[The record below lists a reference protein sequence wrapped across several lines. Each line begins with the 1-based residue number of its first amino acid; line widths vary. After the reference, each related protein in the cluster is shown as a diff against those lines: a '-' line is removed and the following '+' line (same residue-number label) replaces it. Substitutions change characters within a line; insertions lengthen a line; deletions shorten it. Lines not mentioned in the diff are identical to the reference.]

1 MEVLPPRQKQLL
13 DFIASFSDQH
23 GIPPSLREIGDALGI
38 RSTNGVSDQ
47 VKALVKKGFLE
58 RVGDARTSRG
68 LRMTH
73 QARGGFRDNAT
84 TAVPVIGRVAAG
96 TPILAEENYAGTLH
110 MDSSIM
116 PHNAPVFGLVV
127 SGNSMIDDGIFDGDY
142 VFVKQQADARNGDIV
157 VAQVDGEATVKRF
170 FREKGRIRLEPAN
183 KEMQS
188 IYIDPSHNTQILGLV
203 VGVYRRIH
211 A

>member
-1 MEVLPPRQKQLL
+1 MDVLPPRQKQLL

-47 VKALVKKGFLE
+47 VKALVKKGYLE

-73 QARGGFRDNAT
+73 QARGGFRENAT

-170 FREKGRIRLEPAN
+170 YREKGRIRLEPSN
-183 KEMQS
+183 KEMQP
-188 IYIDPSHNTQILGLV
+188 IWVDPSQSTQILGLV